1 MANPIAQ
8 SLLSPAVLAFGLGA
22 AARAAKSDLKFP
34 PGLLQGLSIYLLLAI
49 GLKGGV
55 RLAES
60 GPSALGGPL
69 IATIALGLCG
79 SLTTFFF
86 SRFFGKLSV
95 IDSAAIAAHYGSV
108 SVVTFS
114 AAQQWTTA
122 NVAAPEGF
130 MPALV
135 AAMEVPGIVLA
146 LAIARRAESA
156 EDDGPRLSLWKST
169 IPLLTSM
176 SMVLL
181 IGGIFIG
188 AFSAKEQMDK
198 ALPLFELLF
207 PGVLILYMLDLG
219 RLAVSRLQEVKGRWG
234 FVLALGVAGP
244 IFLGALGVIFGHAA
258 GLSVAGCTVMGAMGA
273 SASYIAAP
281 LAVRLS
287 LPKAN
292 QGLALALAIG
302 ISFPFNLILGIP
314 LYAIMA
320 NWLAGVS

>member
-1 MANPIAQ
+1 MSNPIVQ

-60 GPSALGGPL
+60 GLTALGGPL

-79 SLTTFFF
+79 SLSTFYF
-86 SRFFGKLSV
+86 SRSFGKLSV

-146 LAIARRAESA
+146 LAIARQADANE
-156 EDDGPRLSLWKST
+156 DGPRPSLWKST

-181 IGGIFIG
+181 IGGILIG

-219 RLAVSRLQEVKGRWG
+219 RLAVSRLQEVNGRWG
-234 FVLALGVAGP
+234 FVLGLGIAGP
-244 IFLGALGVIFGHAA
+244 VVLGALGVIFGHAA
-258 GLSVAGCTVMGAMGA
+258 GLSVAGSTVMGAMGA

-302 ISFPFNLILGIP
+302 VSFPFNLILGIP
-314 LYAIMA
+314 LYAIIA
-320 NWLAGVS
+320 SWLAGVS